1 MPEDVTLLCV
11 PVLDQNGEPCGI
23 CGVELSQLYFVLS
36 YPASESRFGNMVTLL
51 VSGEGRKYDLSK
63 AMIGNAAGT
72 YLKSSGLIE
81 IRSGKYYETAS
92 TGSTRYFGLATPL
105 EARLSSGQTPMILT
119 LLPEDSYHQAS
130 LRNRQ
135 LWYAGTLL
143 FLILILLLAGGV
155 SGHFSAPIVRS
166 LKAMQLETPGGDGQ
180 SAGIRSGISEID
192 ALVSFLQSRSQE
204 LKTSDLPPEIE
215 NMLQEFKERVT
226 RLTPAELHIFQ
237 MFIEGCDVQT
247 AAERSFVS
255 AWRCEKHIPE
265 YQPGNWRYLPE
276 LMVYVEHLPLV
287 RASQIERRM
296 KKRKNPDYPG
306 SLEQRYLWHK
316 KCLKHNILC
325 FNPFESYKKPVQ
337 YSQLPIY
344 FS

>member
-1 MPEDVTLLCV
+1 M
-11 PVLDQNGEPCGI
+11 
-23 CGVELSQLYFVLS
+23 
-36 YPASESRFGNMVTLL
+36 
-51 VSGEGRKYDLSK
+51 
-63 AMIGNAAGT
+63 
-72 YLKSSGLIE
+72 
-81 IRSGKYYETAS
+81 
-92 TGSTRYFGLATPL
+92 

-130 LRNRQ
+130 FRNRQ

-155 SGHFSAPIVRS
+155 SGRFSAPIVRS

-215 NMLQEFKERVT
+215 TMLQEFKERVT

-255 AWRCEKHIPE
+255 VATVRKHNTSINRKLE
-265 YQPGNWRYLPE
+265 VSNREE
-276 LMVYVEHLPLV
+276 LMVYVDLF
-287 RASQIERRM
+287 RRCG
-296 KKRKNPDYPG
+296 R
-306 SLEQRYLWHK
+306 LEE
-316 KCLKHNILC
+316 LKDR
-325 FNPFESYKKPVQ
+325 
-337 YSQLPIY
+337 
-344 FS
+344 